1 MSACRPSYS
10 SLPIPCSRVLTG
22 RWHVSPPHVFFRNN
36 LFLLPLVVAASL
48 LLLLLTWLVPKLYR
62 YTRKHLFRPKY
73 QPIFT
78 DDDNEAEADDTPAP
92 PPPPPP
98 MPSGG
103 LASDFK
109 RHIRSLRDAGSV
121 LFVLEVV
128 RTLCLCALLG
138 LSIWA
143 TIQAEPPTTE
153 GSASVDADI
162 DILKKHK
169 KGKKHKGHHDQSTLD
184 RYSSLELGEFGVCA
198 FYVSADPSLVL
209 YMI

>member
-1 MSACRPSYS
+1 
-10 SLPIPCSRVLTG
+10 
-22 RWHVSPPHVFFRNN
+22 
-36 LFLLPLVVAASL
+36 
-48 LLLLLTWLVPKLYR
+48 
-62 YTRKHLFRPKY
+62 
-73 QPIFT
+73 
-78 DDDNEAEADDTPAP
+78 
-92 PPPPPP
+92 

-109 RHIRSLRDAGSV
+109 QHIRSLRDAGSV
-121 LFVLEVV
+121 LFLLEVV

-153 GSASVDADI
+153 GSASVDMNMDMDM

-184 RYSSLELGEFGVCA
+184 RSSSLA
-198 FYVSADPSLVL
+198 SARST
-209 YMI
+209 